1 MFMLGILLSA
11 IIFISPSPLQNRPV
25 GRTENP
31 AQPNWVKIELER
43 FSFYVPPE
51 LKLQHDR
58 GIDSA
63 VWSYAGKNL
72 KLIIDLG
79 RYSGKPTIYESEPD
93 YREEQMIIDG
103 KKAVLCFY
111 RRSTVTRE
119 NLPYSAA
126 VYFSEVKTK
135 EEKLSF
141 YVAGA
146 SPEEQEIARKIFLS
160 IDFKD

>member
-1 MFMLGILLSA
+1 MLMLSILSA
-11 IIFISPSPLQNRPV
+11 IIFISPSSPENALA

-31 AQPNWVKIELER
+31 AQPGWVKIELER

-72 KLIIDLG
+72 KLVIDLG
-79 RYSGKPTIYESEPD
+79 RYSGKPRIYESEPD
-93 YREEQMIIDG
+93 YREEQIIIDG
-103 KKAVLCFY
+103 KRAVICFY
-111 RRSTVTRE
+111 RRSTVAQE
-119 NLPYSAA
+119 HLPYSAA
-126 VYFSEVKTK
+126 VYFSKVKSTA
-135 EEKLSF
+135 EKLSF

-146 SPEEQEIARKIFLS
+146 SPEEQEVARKIFLS